1 MTAHDEAYYFAF
13 MNKIR
18 ILFSNATKHV
28 KKNNCCFRD
37 ACTGKLKTFMG

>member
-1 MTAHDEAYYFAF
+1 MTANDEAYYFAF

-28 KKNNCCFRD
+28 KKTIV
-37 ACTGKLKTFMG
+37 ALKMRVQES